1 MGKGGKLGFN
11 GNSRR
16 GVSLKEQGSDESDE
30 DYNVGADEEFD
41 ESDDCSF
48 DGDESEVSLGEFE
61 YEEVEE
67 EEEEEE
73 EEEIKVRK
81 VAKTKGRR
89 SFPGRKEHLV
99 MKPQKRKRVSYKE
112 EEDDDYDNKDDDDD
126 DDEEFKPDEIDDYV
140 DDEDELSVME
150 KNKKVGRPFV
160 REKGFAK
167 GWKNRNSNHKVVK
180 KQMTTKPRKNR
191 RLVIE
196 SSSGD
201 DDGELTGKNLVVE
214 ERSKKVSGRRRRRR
228 FKANS
233 DSDFVSSGSSDYEYT
248 ISEEE
253 REQVRGGNKVC
264 TSLTTSLRTSKRL
277 EEEVPHQQLKR
288 PGRKGKEKVVEDLKK
303 EVGKKVCGICLTEQG
318 KKTVRGILNCCDHY
332 FCFPCIM
339 EWSKVESR
347 CPLCKQRFVTIGK
360 PARSNTS
367 FDLRTIPVPER
378 DQVYQPTEE
387 ELRGY
392 LDPYENVICTECQQ
406 GGDDSLM
413 LLCDVCDSPAHTYCV
428 GLGHVVPEGNWYCEG
443 CRPTALGSLNPQ
455 GISPTPDRRATS
467 NLSGVSSSPAY
478 NVGEGIDLNISYV
491 PDTPLTQE
499 NGGFSSSRRAV
510 VDFHAGSPAFAS
522 GANTVSERRRIRLMF
537 PNLLD
542 NSDGR
547 PNGIS
552 TTSSGTR
559 LFGYQLDREIA
570 RQRTIT
576 PENNTPFMHS
586 RDVDSSGLSY
596 LSGRGQHP
604 TSTSGIGMEFNPG
617 LNYEQLPPFSSISV
631 VGSDASASLFA
642 CRERLGYTNDALL
655 QIR

>member
-1 MGKGGKLGFN
+1 MGKGGKLGFK

-67 EEEEEE
+67 EEEE
-73 EEEIKVRK
+73 IKVRK

-89 SFPGRKEHLV
+89 SFPGRKENPV

-112 EEDDDYDNKDDDDD
+112 EDDDDYDNKDDDDD

-150 KNKKVGRPFV
+150 KNKKVGRPLA
-160 REKGFAK
+160 RENGFAK
-167 GWKNRNSNHKVVK
+167 GWKRKSNSNCKVVK
-180 KQMTTKPRKNR
+180 KRMTKKPRKSR

-228 FKANS
+228 YKPNS

-253 REQVRGGNKVC
+253 REQVREGNKVC

-288 PGRKGKEKVVEDLKK
+288 PGRKGKEKVVEDLKN
-303 EVGKKVCGICLTEQG
+303 EAGKQVCGICLTEQG

-378 DQVYQPTEE
+378 DQVSNFKYSVDYVSSLFLVRY
-387 ELRGY
+387 LRVC
-392 LDPYENVICTECQQ
+392 LIIKLENDCKSTNFYENLEK
-406 GGDDSLM
+406 GK
-413 LLCDVCDSPAHTYCV
+413 
-428 GLGHVVPEGNWYCEG
+428 
-443 CRPTALGSLNPQ
+443 
-455 GISPTPDRRATS
+455 
-467 NLSGVSSSPAY
+467 
-478 NVGEGIDLNISYV
+478 
-491 PDTPLTQE
+491 
-499 NGGFSSSRRAV
+499 
-510 VDFHAGSPAFAS
+510 
-522 GANTVSERRRIRLMF
+522 
-537 PNLLD
+537 
-542 NSDGR
+542 
-547 PNGIS
+547 
-552 TTSSGTR
+552 
-559 LFGYQLDREIA
+559 
-570 RQRTIT
+570 
-576 PENNTPFMHS
+576 
-586 RDVDSSGLSY
+586 
-596 LSGRGQHP
+596 
-604 TSTSGIGMEFNPG
+604 
-617 LNYEQLPPFSSISV
+617 
-631 VGSDASASLFA
+631 
-642 CRERLGYTNDALL
+642 
-655 QIR
+655 